1 VYWIIVFVL
10 AVTLLPV
17 VQFDAYSETG
27 DNKIQQQVDKRLAA
41 GDKANR
47 LVKENSPYL
56 LQHAFNPVDWYPWG
70 EEAFTKAKKENKP
83 IFLSIGYSTCHWC
96 HVMAHES
103 FENQE
108 IADLLNKLFV
118 SIKVDR
124 DERPDID
131 QMYMAATQAM
141 TGSGGWPMSVFLLP
155 DGSPFYAG
163 TYFPP
168 KSVSGRPGFNDLLA
182 TINKA
187 WTERRED
194 VRESAGRMVA
204 ALETGNE
211 SSSAVIKDDVFG
223 QAFTM
228 LEKNYDPK
236 EGGFGQAPKFPRPV
250 VFSFL
255 FSHYLSTGEEKSR
268 EMALFT
274 MKKMAAGGMYD
285 QLGGG
290 FHRYSVDANWF
301 VPHFEKMLYD
311 QAQLADSYLDAFQL
325 TKEEEYGQIAKEI
338 FAYLLRAMRDPA
350 GGFYSAE
357 DADSDDPY
365 SFGEHSE
372 GAFFLWTKED
382 IEEKLGPEAAGIF
395 NFRYGVKEGGNVVR
409 DPMGEFSDRNILF
422 QAETLEKTAYHFKT
436 TTDQIIQSLATS
448 EELLLKARATRRR
461 PHLDD
466 KVITAWNG
474 MMIGALAKGSRIL
487 HDPQLLVAS
496 EQTAT
501 FIKDHLYDSVHHKLL
516 RRYRNKEAGLAGQ
529 LSDYTYLVDGLLDLY
544 QANQN
549 PRWLIWAVELTE
561 RQLELFWNNEGS
573 FFFDSVADPS
583 VKIRMRGAYDG
594 AEPAG
599 NSVAAHNLLRLGQLQ
614 NNSEWQRI
622 ARKLIESF
630 SKEINRYPPALPYML
645 TAWQNMNTKPSQ
657 VIIAGKRG
665 AEDTE
670 ALLRTVDINFSGPRL
685 VLLAEA
691 GENQSYLAKR
701 LSFLETVAPL
711 EGRATAYVC
720 SDFTCKMPV
729 TDPKALQLQLEEQH
743 AGQ

>member
-1 VYWIIVFVL
+1 VL
-10 AVTLLPV
+10 AFTINLLSIMQV
-17 VQFDAYSETG
+17 AAYSETG
-27 DNKIQQQVDKRLAA
+27 DNRIQQQVDKRLAA
-41 GDKANR
+41 GEKPNR
-47 LVKENSPYL
+47 LVEEQSPYL
-56 LQHAFNPVDWYPWG
+56 LQHAFNPVEWYPWG
-70 EEAFTKAKKENKP
+70 EEAFTNAKREDKP

-108 IADLLNKLFV
+108 IANILNKWFI

-124 DERPDID
+124 EERPDID

-168 KSVSGRPGFNDLLA
+168 ESVSGRPGFKDLLT
-182 TINKA
+182 TIHNA
-187 WTERRED
+187 WLERRED
-194 VRESAGRMVA
+194 VQESAGRMIA
-204 ALETGNE
+204 ALETGNQAN
-211 SSSAVIKDDVFG
+211 SAVIKDDIF
-223 QAFTM
+223 
-228 LEKNYDPK
+228 EKGFLILKETYDPR

-250 VFSFL
+250 VLSFL
-255 FSHYLSTGEEKSR
+255 FSHYLTTGDEKAR

-325 TKEEEYGQIAKEI
+325 TKDEEYGRIAREI
-338 FAYLLRAMRDPA
+338 FAYLLRDMRDPA

-365 SFGEHSE
+365 SPGQHGE
-372 GAFFLWTKED
+372 GAFFLWTKKD
-382 IEEKLGPEAAGIF
+382 IDKKLGTEAANIF
-395 NFRYGVKEGGNVVR
+395 NSSYGVKEGGNVTQ
-409 DPMGEFSDRNILF
+409 DPMGEFSDRNILYR
-422 QAETLEKTAYHFKT
+422 AEPHEETANRFKT
-436 TTDQIIQSLATS
+436 TNKDIIDSLETS
-448 EELLLKARATRRR
+448 KELLYKARTTRRR

-487 HDPQLLVAS
+487 QDPQLLAAA

-501 FIKDHLYDSVHHKLL
+501 FIKDHLYDNTKKNLL
-516 RRYRNKEAGLAGQ
+516 RRYRNKESGLAGQ

-544 QANQN
+544 QASQA
-549 PRWLIWAVELTE
+549 PRWLSWAVELTE
-561 RQLELFWNNEGS
+561 RQLELFWNTKGN

-583 VKIRMRGAYDG
+583 VRIRMRGAYDG

-614 NNSEWQRI
+614 NNSEWQRM
-622 ARKLIESF
+622 ARRLVESF

-645 TAWQNMNTKPSQ
+645 TAWQNINTKPSQ
-657 VIIAGKRG
+657 VIIAGERG
-665 AEDTE
+665 AEDTK
-670 ALLRTVDINFSGPRL
+670 ALLRIVDNNFSGPRL
-685 VLLAEA
+685 VLLAD
-691 GENQSYLAKR
+691 GSENQNYLAKR
-701 LSFLETVAPL
+701 LPFLETVVPL
-711 EGRATAYVC
+711 EGKATAYVC

-729 TDPKALQLQLEEQH
+729 TDPKELQLQLE
-743 AGQ
+743 GQRTRQQ